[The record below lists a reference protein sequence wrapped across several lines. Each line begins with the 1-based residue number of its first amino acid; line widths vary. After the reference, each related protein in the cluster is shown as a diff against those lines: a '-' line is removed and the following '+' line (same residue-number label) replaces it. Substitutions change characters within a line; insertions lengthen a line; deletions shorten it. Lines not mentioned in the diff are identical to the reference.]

1 VNRVHTIKEI
11 AQLAGVSRGTVDRVL
26 NNRGAVNPETAKKV
40 LAIVKALNYTP
51 NLAGKTLAAKKK
63 QLKFGYILFSSTADN
78 PFFLDLVRGIEG
90 RIETLKE
97 YGATV
102 VMRYASIGDPERQV
116 ALIDELL
123 AEGING
129 LAITPINH
137 PLVVEKLRE
146 LAEGGFPVVTTNSD
160 VPDCGRLAYVGS
172 NYYKSGETAAGLMN
186 LICASPSGAINVG
199 VILGSPLVDCHA
211 QRVQGFQERVDVAYP
226 HIRIVDLAVNN
237 DNDLD
242 SYSVTRAML
251 EAHSEIDALYLAA
264 AGVQGACRAVAD
276 LGMTERLRV
285 LCYDATESHRKL
297 LASGAVAAAITQQPY
312 TQGAKPLEILLDYA
326 GMNVPPEREF
336 FYTKIGIKIQENLE
350 TWTDGG

>member
-1 VNRVHTIKEI
+1 MHTIKEI

-26 NNRGAVNPETAKKV
+26 NNRGAVNPETSKKV
-40 LAIVKALNYTP
+40 LAIMKALNYTP

-78 PFFLDLVRGIEG
+78 PFFLDMMRGIEG
-90 RIETLKE
+90 QIETLRE
-97 YGATV
+97 YGASV
-102 VMRYASIGDPERQV
+102 VMRYASIDDPQRQV

-137 PLVVEKLRE
+137 PMVVERLKKLTKS
-146 LAEGGFPVVTTNSD
+146 GFPVVTTNSD
-160 VPDCGRLAYVGS
+160 IPDCGRLAYVGS

-186 LICASPSGAINVG
+186 LICTSDSGETHVG
-199 VILGSPLVDCHA
+199 IILGSPLVHCHS
-211 QRVQGFQERVDVAYP
+211 QRVQGFQERVSAAYP
-226 HIRIVDLAVNN
+226 HINIVGLAVNN

-242 SYSVTRAML
+242 SYSVTRTML
-251 EAHSEIDALYLAA
+251 KAHPEINALYLAA

-276 LGMTERLRV
+276 FDMTDKLRI

-297 LASGAVAAAITQQPY
+297 ITSGAIAAAITQQPY

-326 GMNVPPEREF
+326 GMNVAPEREF
-336 FYTKIGIKIQENLE
+336 FYTKIGIKIRENLE
-350 TWTDGG
+350 TWADGG